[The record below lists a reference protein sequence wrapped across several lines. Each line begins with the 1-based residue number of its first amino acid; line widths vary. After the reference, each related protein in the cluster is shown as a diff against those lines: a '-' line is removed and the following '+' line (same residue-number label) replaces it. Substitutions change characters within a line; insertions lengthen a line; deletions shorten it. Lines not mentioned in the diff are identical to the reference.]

1 MSVLSFGEDGADAGS
16 GLGEESGGF
25 GELDEEGLG
34 FEGDFRVGI
43 AAAVDKGLDEFGLG
57 VVGGFEGGIE
67 SVRFKEGADGD
78 GGRGGEFKSGGRN
91 GREV

>member
-16 GLGEESGGF
+16 GLGELSGGL

-34 FEGDFRVGI
+34 FEGDFGVGI
-43 AAAVDKGLDEFGLG
+43 AAAVDEGLDEFGLG
-57 VVGGFEGGIE
+57 VVGCFEGGIE
-67 SVRFKEGADGD
+67 SVRFEEGADRD
-78 GGRGGEFKSGGRN
+78 GGSGGEFKSGRRN